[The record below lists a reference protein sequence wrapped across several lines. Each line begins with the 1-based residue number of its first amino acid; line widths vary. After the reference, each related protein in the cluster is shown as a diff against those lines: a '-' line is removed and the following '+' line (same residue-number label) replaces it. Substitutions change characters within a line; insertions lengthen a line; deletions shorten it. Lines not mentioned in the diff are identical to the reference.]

1 MPRLETSDFSSTSL
15 WTEQLQGAETLSS
28 QLRGSGRAPGDTW
41 QSRQLLRT
49 GNKGRPSHT
58 EADAPERCQAPAPP
72 PPPGL
77 PNCHLLR
84 SPYLPAVLPSPPTH
98 LLPCTD
104 RGSQEN
110 SSCRPH
116 SPHSQPS
123 GVRGSPWRPGSP
135 GRPAHSPPHSV
146 SATRLPRESYF
157 LSPPV
162 LPLPRSGAPL
172 ARLTLAAGWYPKTS
186 PSA

>member
-77 PNCHLLR
+77 PNCHLL
-84 SPYLPAVLPSPPTH
+84 
-98 LLPCTD
+98 
-104 RGSQEN
+104 
-110 SSCRPH
+110 
-116 SPHSQPS
+116 
-123 GVRGSPWRPGSP
+123 
-135 GRPAHSPPHSV
+135 
-146 SATRLPRESYF
+146 
-157 LSPPV
+157 LSPPLTCCPAQTGV
-162 LPLPRSGAPL
+162 LRKTLPVARIPPTPSLQASVVPPGALALRADQHTAHLTLSLPLAFPENPIF
-172 ARLTLAAGWYPKTS
+172 
-186 PSA
+186 SAHQYCLFLGQVHPWPG

>member
-84 SPYLPAVLPSPPTH
+84 SPPLTCCPAQIGVLRKTLPVARIPPLPAFRRPWFPLAPSLSGQTSTQPTS
-98 LLPCTD
+98 LCLC
-104 RGSQEN
+104 
-110 SSCRPH
+110 H
-116 SPHSQPS
+116 SPSQRILFSQP
-123 GVRGSPWRPGSP
+123 
-135 GRPAHSPPHSV
+135 
-146 SATRLPRESYF
+146 
-157 LSPPV
+157 
-162 LPLPRSGAPL
+162 
-172 ARLTLAAGWYPKTS
+172 TS
-186 PSA
+186 IASS